1 LPEAPGARV
10 RAFLFDLDG
19 VLVDSSAIV
28 RRGWQLFSAE
38 RGLAIPEADY
48 ARAIHGRRT
57 REILIDYFG
66 LPSGEAD
73 QLIADGFDDKT
84 GLVAREGGLVEI
96 AGATTF
102 VRASRLFGL
111 KLALASSASAPNVA
125 LALRTLNLTDQ
136 FDAVVTSADVARG
149 KPAPDPYAVA
159 ARRLGVEAARAVV
172 FEDTLFGIE
181 SARAAG
187 ARCVGVATTLDRDQL
202 KVADLVIDD
211 FRDLDPATIVRAL
224 AA

>member
-19 VLVDSSAIV
+19 VLVDSGAIV
-28 RRGWQLFSAE
+28 RRGWEVFSAE
-38 RGLAIPEADY
+38 RGLSIPEADY

-73 QLIADGFDDKT
+73 QLIAGGFDDKT
-84 GLVAREGGLVEI
+84 ALVALEGGLVEI
-96 AGATTF
+96 PGATAF
-102 VRASRLFGL
+102 VRASRSFGL

-125 LALRTLNLTDQ
+125 LALRTLNLSDQ
-136 FDAVVTSADVARG
+136 FGAVVSSADVSRG
-149 KPAPDPYAVA
+149 KPAPDPYVVA
-159 ARRLGVEAARAVV
+159 ARRLGVEAANAVV
-172 FEDTLFGIE
+172 FEDTLFGLE
-181 SARAAG
+181 SARSAG
-187 ARCVGVATTLDRDQL
+187 ALCVGVATTLHRDQL
-202 KVADLVIDD
+202 KLADIVIDD
-211 FRDLDPATIVRAL
+211 FRGLEPAALIRAL